1 MTQTGQGEETAE
13 GDKYSE
19 PRGSKSRL
27 SFLAIRKC
35 VGAVFGYI
43 LDGLLMNPTGK
54 RIKEQY
60 ADTGG
65 FTIIGQGTG

>member
-1 MTQTGQGEETAE
+1 MQTRQYDETAE

-35 VGAVFGYI
+35 VGAVFG
-43 LDGLLMNPTGK
+43 
-54 RIKEQY
+54 
-60 ADTGG
+60 
-65 FTIIGQGTG
+65 